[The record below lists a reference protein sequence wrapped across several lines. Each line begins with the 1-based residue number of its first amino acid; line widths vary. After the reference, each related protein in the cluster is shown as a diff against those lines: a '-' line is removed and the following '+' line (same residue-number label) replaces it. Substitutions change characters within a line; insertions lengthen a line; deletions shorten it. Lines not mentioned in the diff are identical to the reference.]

1 LASRS
6 GIGKTACAVWEAD
19 PEHFVSGSERH
30 ETHAGAQKAS
40 TRKTGGE
47 ERRQEHSATNRDTHL
62 GAADSLHLKKVL
74 RKGKK
79 LQRQLVMLSDSRQ
92 G

>member
-6 GIGKTACAVWEAD
+6 GIGKTACAVWEAG
-19 PEHFVSGSERH
+19 PEQFVSGRERH
-30 ETHAGAQKAS
+30 EPHAGARKAS
-40 TRKTGGE
+40 TRKTGEE
-47 ERRQEHSATNRDTHL
+47 ERRQEQSALNRATRS
-62 GAADSLHLKKVL
+62 GVADSLRLKKVL